1 MELKLQADV
10 FYILLVTLII
20 VMALLIISGRIRKA
34 DPLAKPSGLI
44 VAVLTGVEKVHQTVS
59 ENVGP
64 KNAELFTP
72 YILTISIYIFL
83 SNIISL
89 FGVSSPTANL
99 SVTLTL
105 AIITWIIT
113 QVASFKYS
121 GAKAWVHSFL
131 EPIPVFLP
139 INVLSK
145 FSSIISMSLRLFGN
159 ILCGGILMTLVYA
172 GAQGLSNMIA
182 GWFGANGS
190 VFNFMGP
197 VIAPALH
204 AYFDIFAGFIQT
216 LVFVTL
222 TMVFV
227 GVEVPDELKQK

>member
-1 MELKLQADV
+1 
-10 FYILLVTLII
+10 
-20 VMALLIISGRIRKA
+20 
-34 DPLAKPSGLI
+34 
-44 VAVLTGVEKVHQTVS
+44 
-59 ENVGP
+59 
-64 KNAELFTP
+64 
-72 YILTISIYIFL
+72 
-83 SNIISL
+83 
-89 FGVSSPTANL
+89 
-99 SVTLTL
+99 
-105 AIITWIIT
+105 
-113 QVASFKYS
+113 
-121 GAKAWVHSFL
+121 
-131 EPIPVFLP
+131 
-139 INVLSK
+139 
-145 FSSIISMSLRLFGN
+145 
-159 ILCGGILMTLVYA
+159 MTLVYA